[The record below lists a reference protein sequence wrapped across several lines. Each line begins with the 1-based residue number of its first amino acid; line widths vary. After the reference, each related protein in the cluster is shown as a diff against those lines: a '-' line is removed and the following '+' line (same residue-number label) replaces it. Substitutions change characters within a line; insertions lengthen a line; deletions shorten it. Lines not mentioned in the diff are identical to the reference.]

1 MCMTVREMEI
11 ELEKHLA
18 ARAAVYS
25 RFIVTEEKAILA
37 EVSFHAAKVVE
48 LMAEIAKVRK

>member
-1 MCMTVREMEI
+1 MTIEEMEI

-18 ARAAVYS
+18 ARAAIYA
-25 RFIVTEEKAILA
+25 RFIVTEKKAILA